1 MPIAHNIFFT
11 FGYSYIG
18 WVQRFRDRYKHILEP
33 EGAAT
38 NTTNVTA
45 NLVVHQQQ
53 LALPNGHTI
62 MMENVPPVTEE
73 DILQD
78 NLRPHAMHVVTHPSH
93 NPIAHQKLQL
103 LGGPHAPVTL

>member
-1 MPIAHNIFFT
+1 MSDGVYFCNI
-11 FGYSYIG
+11 GD
-18 WVQRFRDRYKHILEP
+18 VLIL
-33 EGAAT
+33 
-38 NTTNVTA
+38 
-45 NLVVHQQQ
+45 VHD
-53 LALPNGHTI
+53 TI

-78 NLRPHAMHVVTHPSH
+78 NLRAHVMHVVPHPSH